1 MASDGGVRR
10 LLLLVPTTSYR
21 VADFLDAAHSLGVT
35 LAVGS
40 NRRQVLEAL
49 ADGRTVT
56 LDFHDIEKGVG
67 QIVAYADEYPLK
79 AIVAVDE
86 EVTVLAAKASEAL
99 GLPHN
104 APDAVAAARNKY
116 RMRTRLA
123 NSGLASPEFR
133 LLSTGDDAERAA
145 RMSFYPCVLKPLAL
159 SASRGVIRADDPEAF
174 VAAFHRIVK
183 ILEQPDAG
191 AGGAE
196 ARHILAEG
204 YIPGAEVALEGLLQ
218 GGRLTP
224 LALFDKPDP
233 MEGPFF
239 EETIYLTPSRLPEVV
254 QRNIAAATE
263 RAVAA
268 LGLEDGPVHAEMRI
282 VDGVPW
288 VVEIAARSIGG
299 LCSRILR
306 FGAGVTLEELILSH
320 ALGLPVPSKEREGR
334 AAGVMMIPVPRAGKL
349 RQVSGLAQARAV
361 AGIEEVT
368 ISIAIG
374 GELVPLP
381 EGYKYLGFIFA
392 KAETPDAAERALR
405 RAHGALLFD
414 IGPL

>member
-1 MASDGGVRR
+1 MASGGGDRR

-21 VADFLDAAHSLGVT
+21 VADFLDAAHSLGAEI
-35 LAVGS
+35 AVGS
-40 NRRQVLEAL
+40 NRRQVLEEFAE
-49 ADGRTVT
+49 GRTVT
-56 LDFHDIEKGVG
+56 LDFHDLEKGVG
-67 QIVAYADEYPLK
+67 QIVAYADEYPLS

-86 EVTVLAAKASEAL
+86 EVTVLAAMASEAL

-133 LLSTGDDAERAA
+133 LLSVGDDAGRAA

-159 SASRGVIRADDPEAF
+159 SASRGVIRVDDAEAF
-174 VAAFHRIVK
+174 VAAFHRIAR
-183 ILEQPDAG
+183 ILEQPDAA
-191 AGGAE
+191 AGGDE

-204 YIPGAEVALEGLLQ
+204 YIAGTEVALEGLLRA
-218 GGRLTP
+218 GRLVP

-239 EETIYLTPSRLPEVV
+239 EETIYLTPSRLPAGV
-254 QRNIAAATE
+254 QDAITEATQRAA
-263 RAVAA
+263 AA
-268 LGLEDGPVHAEMRI
+268 LGLEDGPIHAEMRI

-306 FGAGVTLEELILSH
+306 FGAGVTLEELILGH
-320 ALGLPVPSKEREGR
+320 ALGLPVPSVEREGR
-334 AAGVMMIPVPRAGKL
+334 AAGVMMIPVPRAGRL
-349 RQVSGLAQARAV
+349 REVRGLDAARAV

-368 ISIAIG
+368 ISIATG

-392 KAETPDAAERALR
+392 KAETPQAAEQALR
-405 RAHGALLFD
+405 QAHGALLFD

>member
-1 MASDGGVRR
+1 MASGGGDRR

-21 VADFLDAAHSLGVT
+21 VADFLDAAHSLGAEI
-35 LAVGS
+35 AVGS
-40 NRRQVLEAL
+40 NRRQVLEEFAE
-49 ADGRTVT
+49 GRTVT
-56 LDFHDIEKGVG
+56 LDFHDLEKGVG
-67 QIVAYADEYPLK
+67 QIVAYADEYPLS

-86 EVTVLAAKASEAL
+86 EVTVLAAMASEAL

-133 LLSTGDDAERAA
+133 LLSVGDDAGRAA

-159 SASRGVIRADDPEAF
+159 SASRGVIRVDDAEAF
-174 VAAFHRIVK
+174 VAAFHRIAR
-183 ILEQPDAG
+183 ILEQPDAA
-191 AGGAE
+191 AGGDE

-204 YIPGAEVALEGLLQ
+204 YIAGTEVALEGLLRA
-218 GGRLTP
+218 GRLVP

-239 EETIYLTPSRLPEVV
+239 EETIYLTPSRLPAGV
-254 QRNIAAATE
+254 QDAITEATQRAA
-263 RAVAA
+263 AA
-268 LGLEDGPVHAEMRI
+268 LGLEDGPIHAEMRI

-306 FGAGVTLEELILSH
+306 FGVGVTLEELILGH
-320 ALGLPVPSKEREGR
+320 ALGLPVPSIEREGR
-334 AAGVMMIPVPRAGKL
+334 AAGVMMIPVPRAGRL
-349 RQVSGLAQARAV
+349 REVRGLDAARAV

-368 ISIAIG
+368 ISIATG

-392 KAETPDAAERALR
+392 KAETPQAAEQALR
-405 RAHGALLFD
+405 QVHGALLFD

>member
-1 MASDGGVRR
+1 MASGGGDRR

-40 NRRQVLEAL
+40 NRRQVLEEFAE
-49 ADGRTVT
+49 GRTVT
-56 LDFHDIEKGVG
+56 LDFHDLEKGVG
-67 QIVAYADEYPLK
+67 QIVAYADEYPLS

-133 LLSTGDDAERAA
+133 LLSVDDDAGRAA
-145 RMSFYPCVLKPLAL
+145 RECFYPCVLKPLAL
-159 SASRGVIRADDPEAF
+159 SASRGVSRVDDAEAF

-183 ILEQPDAG
+183 ILEQPDAA
-191 AGGAE
+191 AGGDA

-204 YIPGAEVALEGLLQ
+204 YIAGTEVALEGLLRA
-218 GGRLTP
+218 GRLAP

-233 MEGPFF
+233 MEGPYF
-239 EETIYLTPSRLPEVV
+239 EETIYLTPSRLPADI
-254 QRNIAAATE
+254 QDAITAATQ
-263 RAVAA
+263 RAAAA
-268 LGLEDGPVHAEMRI
+268 LGLEDGPIHAEMRI

-320 ALGLPVPSKEREGR
+320 ALGLPVPSIEREGR

-349 RQVSGLAQARAV
+349 GRVRGLDDARAV
-361 AGIEEVT
+361 PGIEEVT
-368 ISIAIG
+368 ISIATG

-392 KAETPDAAERALR
+392 KAETPQAAEQALR
-405 RAHGALLFD
+405 QAHGALVFD

>member
-1 MASDGGVRR
+1 MASDGGARR

-21 VADFLDAAHSLGVT
+21 VADFLDAAHSLGVEV
-35 LAVGS
+35 AVGS

-49 ADGRTVT
+49 AAGRTVT
-56 LDFHDIEKGVG
+56 LDFHDLEKGVG

-183 ILEQPDAG
+183 ILERPDAG
-191 AGGAE
+191 AGGDE

-204 YIPGAEVALEGLLQ
+204 YIAGTEVALEGLLE

-233 MEGPFF
+233 MEGPYF
-239 EETIYLTPSRLPEVV
+239 EETIYLTPSRLPADV
-254 QRNIAAATE
+254 QDAITAATQ
-263 RAVAA
+263 RAAAA

-349 RQVSGLAQARAV
+349 RQVRGLSDARAV

-392 KAETPDAAERALR
+392 KAETPEAAEQALR
-405 RAHGALLFD
+405 QAHGALLFD